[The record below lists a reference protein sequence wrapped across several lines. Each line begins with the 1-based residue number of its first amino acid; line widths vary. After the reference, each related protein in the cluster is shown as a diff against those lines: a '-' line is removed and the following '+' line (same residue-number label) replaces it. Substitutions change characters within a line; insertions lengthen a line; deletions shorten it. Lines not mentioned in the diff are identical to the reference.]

1 MNTTSYIKIY
11 GSDSDVSTKYQIS
24 LNSVS
29 CTVPFRIISDKDID
43 SYNDIKFEP
52 NKNNKNTDEIK
63 QQAVKLT
70 SKFTERITGDVH
82 IMKYV
87 SGTGLEVDN
96 ITVSNGLITS
106 FGEYKTV
113 HKIDFKLRLLCLQIF
128 GNAEVTIIDDI
139 FSPGYA
145 IIYMNDKSKLTTLC
159 DNISVS
165 KFEIKSSG
173 KSEVSVNNVNTEL
186 LIVESSNESKV
197 LLKQIRCKLNYF
209 SRLHIKGHD
218 SSNITVD
225 DAEGDTF
232 DFKYEGNTKYEHKG
246 LTFKYINDVKC

>member
-70 SKFTERITGDVH
+70 SKF
-82 IMKYV
+82 
-87 SGTGLEVDN
+87 
-96 ITVSNGLITS
+96 TVSNGLITS